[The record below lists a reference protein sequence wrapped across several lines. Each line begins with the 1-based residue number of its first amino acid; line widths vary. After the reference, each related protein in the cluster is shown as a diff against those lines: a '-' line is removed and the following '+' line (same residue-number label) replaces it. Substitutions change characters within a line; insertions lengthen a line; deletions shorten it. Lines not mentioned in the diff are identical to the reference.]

1 MHHVQ
6 LLSIA
11 YRTEQVTK
19 LKKHDGPIDMKTTV
33 IRAVM
38 TMMSRRRR
46 THRLL
51 FMLLLSLNAARAHKH
66 NGTLSEEE
74 ANAPIDSILWIHIFL
89 QAAVWGVL
97 FPIGMVLGLSRSRW
111 HVPLQVRP
119 RSPRLSP
126 PPLHSTY
133 SYRPLFFFLRYPAP
147 YLGSRW

>member
-1 MHHVQ
+1 
-6 LLSIA
+6 
-11 YRTEQVTK
+11 
-19 LKKHDGPIDMKTTV
+19 
-33 IRAVM
+33 M

-51 FMLLLSLNAARAHKH
+51 FMLLLSLNAVRAHKH

-126 PPLHSTY
+126 LPLHSIY
-133 SYRPLFFFLRYPAP
+133 SYRPLFFFFVIRLLTSVHGGESSSPSYYRPQD
-147 YLGSRW
+147 SR